1 MEAIFI
7 KLLNMSIAAGWLILA
22 VILLRLVL
30 RRAPRWMICLL
41 WGLVAVRLICP
52 VSFQS
57 IFSLIPSRETVRREI
72 VYSET
77 PAIESGIRLVD
88 HAVNPI
94 LQQTFAPNP
103 GDSVN
108 PLQVWLPAA
117 GLLWLL
123 GAGLMLGYAVL
134 SYVRLYLRLRTAV
147 RLENSVYLSEFVDTP
162 FLFGVLRPRI
172 YLPSRMPEVLRAA
185 VTAHENAHL
194 ARRDHLWKPLAY
206 VLLALYWFHPLCWA
220 AYVLFCRDMELAC
233 DEKVIREYDGAGKRA
248 YSEALLECSM
258 DRRGLWKCPL
268 AFGEVG
274 VKERIRS
281 VMNYKRPAFWIIVA
295 AAAACVLAAV
305 CFLTDPVKKNGNSEN
320 AEEDPQRAEEGQ
332 TSGAGKGNGTD
343 EDSQGETG
351 DGSMN
356 GEGGGVAEGNDG
368 SDGSSVPGSGAEA
381 ESSGSAPGQ
390 ESVENAEETPLQVF
404 IGEWAEAFVARDG
417 DGIAGLCGE
426 ELLSKLESGLPEYA
440 SMPEA
445 VWEQQ
450 KQAGF
455 QGLLVQEN
463 GQYHF
468 AEAEA
473 WPRDSE
479 ADVVIRTM
487 EEGRA
492 EIIYYAWTEEPRVT
506 VWKETLSYELGDQGY
521 AVTSEELIFYDNIS
535 SERDFAEAYDIYS
548 VLGYYNMAV
557 DGSRIDYSS
566 NGAGEE
572 LGRTALLSSSMKYR
586 SLFEDPG
593 KAAIMLLNLSEDSVE
608 IKVLDSHK
616 YGAASRLGQEEGAD
630 SGSAGDGI
638 TDIDITFPRED
649 GLPVRISMVQY
660 GSGGIWI
667 PVSYTP
673 NPFYRLLDL
682 DWDEIRARDL
692 SVNDDPDWQDIVC
705 IGEIPEQRIKL
716 YGYNDA
722 ECGGEGVAIEI
733 GDDVNYFDWIY
744 TSPRC
749 LLPECYWNEGKKQ
762 LQVALNI
769 YTGTGADAQEL
780 HVLQQYSTG
789 TLQDFVLD
797 LNGYE
802 ELLMQRIEYS
812 FDKDTG
818 RLTFYD
824 NHSGELL
831 AEAELPEDKEAAGL
845 EITSI
850 EMGCISHFILGDEI
864 TLQVQVGYCREGTH
878 MAEYD
883 YVNEEIPVLEAEL
896 ILNWD
901 DSGIIIFELG
911 EIRAVR

>member
-1 MEAIFI
+1 MEAVFL
-7 KLLNMSIAAGWLILA
+7 KLLNMSITAGWLILA
-22 VILLRLVL
+22 VIFLRLAL

-41 WGLVAVRLICP
+41 WGMVAVRLICP

-57 IFSLIPSRETVRREI
+57 IFSLIPSRETVRQEI
-72 VYSET
+72 VFSES
-77 PAIESGIRLVD
+77 PAIQSGIRLVD
-88 HAVNPI
+88 HVVNPV
-94 LQQTFAPNP
+94 LQDSFAPEP
-103 GDSVN
+103 GASVN
-108 PLQVWLPAA
+108 PLQVWLFAA
-117 GLLWLL
+117 GILWIM
-123 GAGLMLGYAVL
+123 GVGIMLGYVAV
-134 SYVRLYLRLRTAV
+134 SYVRLRLRLRTAV
-147 RLENSVYLSEFVDTP
+147 RLEKYVYLSEFVDTP
-162 FLFGVLRPRI
+162 FIFGVLRPRI
-172 YLPSRMPEVLRAA
+172 YLPSHMPEALWEP
-185 VTAHENAHL
+185 VTAHEKAHL
-194 ARRDHLWKPLAY
+194 ARRDYLWKILAY
-206 VLLALYWFHPLCWA
+206 FLLTVYWFHPLCWA

-233 DEKVIREYDGAGKRA
+233 DEKVIRNYDGGQKRV
-248 YSEALLECSM
+248 YSEALLECSV
-258 DRRGLWKCPL
+258 RVHRVWGCPL

-274 VKERIRS
+274 VKTRIKS
-281 VMNYKRPAFWIIVA
+281 VMNYKKPAFWIIVA
-295 AAAACVLAAV
+295 AVAACILLAV
-305 CFLTDPVKKNGNSEN
+305 CFLTDPAK
-320 AEEDPQRAEEGQ
+320 
-332 TSGAGKGNGTD
+332 GAGTD
-343 EDSQGETG
+343 EISAAGNAGADDSGADEAGRGTP
-351 DGSMN
+351 
-356 GEGGGVAEGNDG
+356 GEGSEEGSNGSASGRESLENVAET
-368 SDGSSVPGSGAEA
+368 S
-381 ESSGSAPGQ
+381 
-390 ESVENAEETPLQVF
+390 LQAF
-404 IGEWAEAFVARDG
+404 IGEWTNAFVGRDA
-417 DGIAGLCGE
+417 DGIAALCRE
-426 ELLSKLESGLPEYA
+426 ELLSELALPEYA
-440 SMPEA
+440 SMPEGA
-445 VWEQQ
+445 WQQ
-450 KQAGF
+450 IQEKF
-455 QGLLVQEN
+455 HGLLRQQDN
-463 GQYHF
+463 GRYSF
-468 AEAEA
+468 GESEA
-473 WPRDSE
+473 WPRDPE

-492 EIIYYAWTEEPRVT
+492 EIIYYAWSEEPRVT

-548 VLGYYNMAV
+548 VLGYYDMAV

-608 IKVLDSHK
+608 INVLDSHK
-616 YGAASRLGQEEGAD
+616 YGAASRLGLEEGAD

-638 TDIDITFPRED
+638 TDIGITFPRED

-660 GSGGIWI
+660 GSSGIWI
-667 PVSYTP
+667 PVSYMP
-673 NPFYRLLDL
+673 NPFYRLLDM
-682 DWDEIRARDL
+682 DWDEIRARNL
-692 SVNDDPDWQDIVC
+692 SLNDDPDWQDIVC
-705 IGEIPEQRIKL
+705 IGEIPEQGIKL

-845 EITSI
+845 EITSL

-883 YVNEEIPVLEAEL
+883 YVNEEVPVLEAEL

-901 DSGIIIFELG
+901 DNGIIIFELG